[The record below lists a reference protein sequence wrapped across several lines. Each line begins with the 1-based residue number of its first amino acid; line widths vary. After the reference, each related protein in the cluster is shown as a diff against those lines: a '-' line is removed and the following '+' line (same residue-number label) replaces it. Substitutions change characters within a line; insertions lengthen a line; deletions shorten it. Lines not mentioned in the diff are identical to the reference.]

1 MAKNVK
7 IGVSVDTNSGV
18 ASIGGL
24 NKSFNQLGNATQ
36 TTNKYIKD
44 IEKAFRTFKS
54 VIDMNAHLTQAY
66 QGYKTLAL
74 DIKIW

>member
-24 NKSFNQLGNATQ
+24 NKSFNQLGMLHKRQINT
-36 TTNKYIKD
+36 
-44 IEKAFRTFKS
+44 
-54 VIDMNAHLTQAY
+54 
-66 QGYKTLAL
+66 
-74 DIKIW
+74 